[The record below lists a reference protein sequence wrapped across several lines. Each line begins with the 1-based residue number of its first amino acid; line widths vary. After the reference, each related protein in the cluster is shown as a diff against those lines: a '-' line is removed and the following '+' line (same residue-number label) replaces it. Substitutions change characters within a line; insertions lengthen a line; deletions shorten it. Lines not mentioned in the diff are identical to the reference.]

1 MSYSISR
8 DRLGKS
14 IDFVDRDIEYRCAV
28 VRELLVCEEEK
39 QALEM
44 RRVQI
49 DRQVDLL
56 FGFGG
61 EQIEKRETLQE
72 KMRQL
77 EEKAESCRAEIPDF
91 EGEYSAYLAAADFL
105 KRQAEIILNPTD
117 DTVLMS
123 VEEPRKLC
131 PELVKW
137 NDEKVDQAF
146 RVKALLLQTF
156 LRGCGPGVERLA
168 LAAITE
174 YLELV
179 DLSCYTDKEKN
190 AFLAVIPYLIL
201 KEILYKISAGRGKF
215 EKEDRQR
222 MEEALGRVAL
232 SRSAYPILLSYQNIF
247 QAGFMEREELLLLGD
262 FYEYFSE
269 KECNGAAYVQ
279 AWQVCFKKAL
289 HNRSYH
295 PFMRDF
301 LKEGFGKFLRF
312 FDAGGKRCL
321 GDVLGREVIE
331 KRQREGGEGE
341 NGQRKPGQGTEI
353 LQEYLSCFDGEVRS
367 YLEENSYL
375 QEATKALLKQ
385 SAAGALPSVRKL
397 NMHFVWENGRDAWQE
412 LAVRCI
418 AEIKESW
425 TEKNLN
431 PVFWDPGRINEI
443 AGEMCTE
450 QRKAGGDERRKNRY
464 EKSMLLVM
472 PLLGI
477 WMGTGKIGCY
487 IGCVLLA
494 CVVWGGIISEKTKRN
509 LLMCYALYLVT
520 AVGGYAMGHE
530 TTLFYFIWAWS
541 RPSVGVVKKIL
552 ILAAAVI
559 MPVLLYVSVRGQ
571 TEKLRKEG
579 GRHEQGS

>member
-1 MSYSISR
+1 M
-8 DRLGKS
+8 
-14 IDFVDRDIEYRCAV
+14 
-28 VRELLVCEEEK
+28 
-39 QALEM
+39 
-44 RRVQI
+44 
-49 DRQVDLL
+49 
-56 FGFGG
+56 
-61 EQIEKRETLQE
+61 
-72 KMRQL
+72 
-77 EEKAESCRAEIPDF
+77 
-91 EGEYSAYLAAADFL
+91 
-105 KRQAEIILNPTD
+105 
-117 DTVLMS
+117 
-123 VEEPRKLC
+123 
-131 PELVKW
+131 
-137 NDEKVDQAF
+137 
-146 RVKALLLQTF
+146 
-156 LRGCGPGVERLA
+156 
-168 LAAITE
+168 
-174 YLELV
+174 
-179 DLSCYTDKEKN
+179 
-190 AFLAVIPYLIL
+190 
-201 KEILYKISAGRGKF
+201 
-215 EKEDRQR
+215 
-222 MEEALGRVAL
+222 
-232 SRSAYPILLSYQNIF
+232 
-247 QAGFMEREELLLLGD
+247 
-262 FYEYFSE
+262 
-269 KECNGAAYVQ
+269 
-279 AWQVCFKKAL
+279 
-289 HNRSYH
+289 
-295 PFMRDF
+295 
-301 LKEGFGKFLRF
+301 
-312 FDAGGKRCL
+312 

-431 PVFWDPGRINEI
+431 PAFWDPGRINEI

-450 QRKAGGDERRKNRY
+450 QWKAGGDERRKNRY

-559 MPVLLYVSVRGQ
+559 MPVLLYVSVRRQ
-571 TEKLRKEG
+571 RNCEKRG